1 MSSHSLITGIYGH
14 YFKSY
19 HGVDNKADWQVTQ
32 VTAPKMETGGFKT
45 CIQYTKT
52 VAKQIP

>member
-1 MSSHSLITGIYGH
+1 MSSHSLISGIYGH